1 MVNLPLFASIG
12 WRGPSAEHSLEG
24 AMSAGVRCDDDRHLA
39 PWPGGGRA
47 GRGGARIK
55 PGHLPVHAPGGAL
68 N

>member
-1 MVNLPLFASIG
+1 
-12 WRGPSAEHSLEG
+12 
-24 AMSAGVRCDDDRHLA
+24 MSAGVRCDDDRHLA
-39 PWPGGGRA
+39 PWPAGGRA